1 MKNTRYSLILVA
13 GVLLAVLGL
22 GSDAHAAEST
32 FDTDNEGWTN
42 FQNGAGPATYNAAG
56 GNPGGYISSIDT
68 TNDWGYL
75 QAPASFLAPAPY
87 GGALSFDL
95 RAFTTNPG
103 SWPIEYD
110 VRVGLVGDGLTL
122 INEST
127 LPTGTWTGYSFTL
140 DELSGWRK
148 FSDLNQNYS
157 VGAPAPTQTE
167 MLGVLANLT
176 GVYIA
181 ADYTDGTTN
190 QNVTE
195 TTELDN
201 VRIVPEPAS
210 LALLGLGGLALLRRR

>member
-1 MKNTRYSLILVA
+1 MLPRARSIRTTR
-13 GVLLAVLGL
+13 
-22 GSDAHAAEST
+22 
-32 FDTDNEGWTN
+32 
-42 FQNGAGPATYNAAG
+42 AGPTSRTARGPRLTTRPAAIRAG
-56 GNPGGYISSIDT
+56 TSRQSILRT
-68 TNDWGYL
+68 TGGYL